1 MDAEGGADQAVLGFS
16 RRCFVHGDDVE
27 AVWRA
32 LKVVTRDVCVGRADD
47 ARAFFETDG
56 GFRQVRRCSGFHFD
70 KYEDVREEFEAADFV
85 FLLPH
90 QLTLLPEGVVDL
102 FVNISSLHEMNM
114 EQIRHYLAEIY
125 RLVRP
130 GGHFYLKAWKI
141 SRNPFEHIEVKEEDY
156 PLDAWTQVFRRTPAV
171 QTRFFETMLRKPSVD
186 RR

>member
-70 KYEDVREEFEAADFV
+70 KYEDVAVPGDEVDFTFLDSEVCSDDAVALRAEIAGGADFRAA
-85 FLLPH
+85 
-90 QLTLLPEGVVDL
+90 PEG
-102 FVNISSLHEMNM
+102 
-114 EQIRHYLAEIY
+114 
-125 RLVRP
+125 
-130 GGHFYLKAWKI
+130 
-141 SRNPFEHIEVKEEDY
+141 KETE
-156 PLDAWTQVFRRTPAV
+156 P
-171 QTRFFETMLRKPSVD
+171 K
-186 RR
+186 